1 MTTVT
6 SVDNSKFWTNLLR
19 KGLILYVILACFLM
33 FRIDID
39 YSVPPQSIRNSLH
52 RHHAPRNI
60 FLIVT

>member
-39 YSVPPQSIRNSLH
+39 YSVPPHLSATRCVDTMPPQCL
-52 RHHAPRNI
+52 
-60 FLIVT
+60 LIVS